1 MKALFDLMNTGDNS
15 LLAEGLDSLIFP
27 YERPVALFGDFCT
40 NVNEPVAMA
49 SKYWDIVQL
58 SYSETHSKFSTAESR
73 DVCLVLE

>member
-27 YERPVALFGDFCT
+27 YERPVALFGDVCT

-73 DVCLVLE
+73 DVCLLL